1 MKSEVLLVYIT
12 NTVLCYRA
20 FVMQVV
26 QA

>member
-1 MKSEVLLVYIT
+1 MKCEVLSVSIT

-20 FVMQVV
+20 FVIQVV